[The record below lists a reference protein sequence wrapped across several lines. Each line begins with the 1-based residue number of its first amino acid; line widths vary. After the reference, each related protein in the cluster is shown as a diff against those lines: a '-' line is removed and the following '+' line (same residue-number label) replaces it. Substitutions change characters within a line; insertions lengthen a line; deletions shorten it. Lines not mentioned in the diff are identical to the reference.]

1 MDHSFDLTIA
11 PSTVH
16 ADLITEDFLRA
27 FATEVGVE
35 VDSLTCDASG
45 ERAVATMEWRFS
57 TSKPGIPDLAQ
68 KLLPGEV
75 RLSWAQE
82 WGSLGEAGAEVFC
95 AAVLEATGALLLP
108 STVYGYGDSHFRLGL
123 GRDDFAAGLA
133 SSRCPQGLVSVF
145 DSVKLTGN
153 PRSAS
158 SIAGAMTVARSRRP

>member
-16 ADLITEDFLRA
+16 ADLITEEFLRA

-45 ERAVATMEWRFS
+45 ERAVATMEWHFS

-75 RLSWAQE
+75 RLSWVQE
-82 WGSLGEAGAEVFC
+82 WGPLTDEGADGTLEVHLLGSPK
-95 AAVLEATGALLLP
+95 ATSMGT
-108 STVYGYGDSHFRLGL
+108 SRL
-123 GRDDFAAGLA
+123 
-133 SSRCPQGLVSVF
+133 LVSDGGSTLATSTSTKASLPFPLAGTVQSKI
-145 DSVKLTGN
+145 DKDLVGWILSVQARVLTRRHADGQT
-153 PRSAS
+153 
-158 SIAGAMTVARSRRP
+158 AG